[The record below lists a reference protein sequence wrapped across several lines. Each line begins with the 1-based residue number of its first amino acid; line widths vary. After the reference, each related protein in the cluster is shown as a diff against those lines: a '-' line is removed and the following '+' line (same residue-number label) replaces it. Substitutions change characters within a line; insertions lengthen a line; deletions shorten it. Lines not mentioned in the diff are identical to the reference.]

1 MNRILSNTLGTWAIL
16 HHLSIKWDS
25 MDICTANTEYKTVA
39 DFISKFFPC
48 GGCASHFE
56 EMYEMDRKGM
66 VLAFRSFL
74 LLLSL
79 NHLKTPLSSRCGNF
93 ITKSIGI
100 YQEKSFI
107 STRHQFVEKR
117 SGTLLAKFVPI
128 QNRKFGQMASRTL
141 RGP

>member
-1 MNRILSNTLGTWAIL
+1 MAKRLQGGACARVSENVIPSDMVYSSRYMDRNLSNTLGTWAIL

-74 LLLSL
+74 LLQ
-79 NHLKTPLSSRCGNF
+79 G
-93 ITKSIGI
+93 
-100 YQEKSFI
+100 
-107 STRHQFVEKR
+107 
-117 SGTLLAKFVPI
+117 
-128 QNRKFGQMASRTL
+128 
-141 RGP
+141 